1 MARRFL
7 LPYFFLFLIACL
19 GQAFPQTAAI
29 DGKYFPDTVYPVLR
43 KAGCPGCHNP
53 DGVASGTRLHFP
65 DEDASADRIER
76 FGKSLSF
83 LVDTQNPDK
92 SLLLNK
98 PTRRI
103 AHAGGKRIAP
113 GSPDESILR
122 NWIVYLAK
130 NPGAPVSAEEEEPR
144 VAAVPVLRR
153 LTHSQYNNTVR
164 DLLGDDSRLADQ
176 FPPEDFVNG
185 FKNQYQSQSI
195 SPLLAEAYS
204 AAAEKLAK
212 NVFRAGDTK
221 GLVPCKPSSA
231 ADAACR
237 VQFIRFFGKKAFRRP
252 LLEAEAQRYSRL
264 FASEAASKKSFLAG
278 AQIVVEAMLQSPNF
292 LTRAENGSDP
302 QTVPY
307 ETASRIAYFI
317 WNTTPDAALFRAA
330 ESGQLNSPAGVETQA
345 RRLLRDPRA
354 RQAMDEFAA
363 QWLRFDRLTGSVKDR
378 GVFPMYTPE
387 LALSMLEET
396 RRLASDLIW
405 KNGDFRKFYSADYT
419 FLSSDLAAL
428 YKLPA
433 PKNEFDK
440 VSLPPESERAG
451 IVGQATFLALTS
463 KPEETSPT
471 ARGLFVREQFLC
483 QDVPPPPPGVNA
495 NLPALSKA
503 KPQTSRERLAMH
515 LNNET
520 CASCHSLMDPI
531 GFGLEKFDALGQ
543 RREKFKL
550 RFLPE
555 HGEKK
560 SVETIE
566 LPLDSD
572 GNIAGIPN
580 SQFSSPRTLGN
591 VLASSVQ
598 CQECMVK
605 QLFRYEAGRKE
616 GPSDRAAIRRSFE
629 DFRNSQFR
637 FQELMVSLVKWSIF
651 QPQRKE
657 PDVVSGN

>member
-1 MARRFL
+1 M
-7 LPYFFLFLIACL
+7 
-19 GQAFPQTAAI
+19 
-29 DGKYFPDTVYPVLR
+29 
-43 KAGCPGCHNP
+43 
-53 DGVASGTRLHFP
+53 ASGTRLHFP
-65 DEDASADRIER
+65 DQDASTDRIER

-83 LVDTQNPDK
+83 LVNAQDPDK

-98 PTRRI
+98 PTRRV

-113 GSPDESILR
+113 GSPDEAILR
-122 NWIVYLAK
+122 NWVGYLAK
-130 NPGAPVSAEEEEPR
+130 NPSGPVAADEDEPR

-164 DLLGDDSRLADQ
+164 DLLGDDSRLAEQ

-195 SPLLAEAYS
+195 SPLLAEGYS

-221 GLVPCKPSSA
+221 GLIPCKHTQAGDAA
-231 ADAACR
+231 ADSACR
-237 VQFIRFFGKKAFRRP
+237 VQFIRSFGKKAFRRP
-252 LLEAEAQRYSRL
+252 MLDAEVQRYSRL

-278 AQIVVEAMLQSPNF
+278 AQIVVEAMLQSPSF

-302 QTVPY
+302 QTLPY
-307 ETASRIAYFI
+307 ETASRISYFI
-317 WNTTPDAALFRAA
+317 WNTMPDAALFHAA
-330 ESGQLNSPAGVETQA
+330 ESGELNSAKGVENAA
-345 RRLLRDPRA
+345 RRLLRDARA
-354 RQAMDEFAA
+354 HQSMDEFAA
-363 QWLRFDRLTGSVKDR
+363 QWLRFDRLIGSVKDR
-378 GVFPMYTPE
+378 EVFPMYTPE
-387 LALSMLEET
+387 LALAMTEET
-396 RRLASDLIW
+396 KRLVSDLIW
-405 KNGDFRKFYSADYT
+405 NNGDFRKLYSADYS

-451 IVGQATFLALTS
+451 IVGEATFLALTS
-463 KPEETSPT
+463 KPEDTSPT

-495 NLPALSKA
+495 NLPAISKA
-503 KPQTSRERLAMH
+503 KPRTSRERLAMH
-515 LNNET
+515 LNNES

-531 GFGLEKFDALGQ
+531 GFGLEKYDALGQ

-560 SVETIE
+560 SIETVE
-566 LPLDSD
+566 LPLNSD

-598 CQECMVK
+598 CQECVVK

-616 GPSDRAAIRRSFE
+616 SAADRPAIRQSFE

-637 FQELMVSLVKWSIF
+637 FQELIVSLVKSSIF
-651 QPQRKE
+651 PPQRKE